1 MNDRAYEPSA
11 PAAPL
16 RVLIAGGGVAALE
29 AALALR
35 DLAEER
41 VALELLSP
49 EPYFWYRPLSV
60 LEPFEAGE
68 MHGVELIEL
77 ARACGALVTLGALDS
92 VEVGAHLAR
101 THAGQEVEYDALLV
115 AVGARPVAAVD
126 GALTFRGPADTQRLR
141 SLLIEIAAGAVER
154 LVFAVPGGVTWPLP
168 LYELAL
174 QTAVFIAANELSGPE
189 LLLVTPE
196 QAPLSLFGSEAS
208 TAVSELLAARG
219 IAFRGD
225 TYPVSFDGRTLTLR
239 PEDSMRADHVVALPR
254 LEGPTIAGLPHD
266 DRGFIPIDR
275 HGRVR
280 GAEDVF
286 AAGDAADFP
295 IKQGGL
301 AAQQADAAA
310 EAIAAAAG
318 ADLAPKP
325 FDPVLRGLLLTGGEP
340 RFLRASLTG
349 GRGATSTAQ
358 PAALW
363 WPPAKIVGRYLA
375 PFLAEQSGLILT
387 TPTGDSMRVD
397 LHLTADKFV
406 ELRDPIDGQR

>member
-1 MNDRAYEPSA
+1 VNVRAHEPGA
-11 PAAPL
+11 PF

-35 DLAEER
+35 HLAEER
-41 VALELLSP
+41 VAIELLSP

-68 MHGVELIEL
+68 VHGVELIEL

-92 VEVGAHLAR
+92 VEVGSHLAR
-101 THAGQEVEYDALLV
+101 TCAGQELEYDALLV
-115 AVGARPVAAVD
+115 AVGARPVSAVD

-141 SLLIEIAAGAVER
+141 SLLVEIAAGAVRR

-174 QTAVFIAANELSGPE
+174 QTAVFITTNELSGPE

-196 QAPLSLFGSEAS
+196 QVPLWLFGSEAS
-208 TAVSELLAARG
+208 AAVSELLAARG
-219 IAFRGD
+219 ITFRGD

-239 PEDSMRADHVVALPR
+239 PEGSVPADHVVALPR
-254 LEGPTIAGLPHD
+254 LEGPMIAGLPHD
-266 DRGFIPIDR
+266 ERGFIPIDR

-280 GAEDVF
+280 GADDVF

-318 ADLAPKP
+318 ADLAPRP
-325 FDPVLRGLLLTGGEP
+325 FDPVLRGLLLTGAEP
-340 RFLRASLTG
+340 RFLRAGLAG

-358 PAALW
+358 PDALW

-375 PFLAEQSGLILT
+375 PFLAKRAGITLT
-387 TPTGDSMRVD
+387 APTGDSMHVD
-397 LHLTADKFV
+397 LHLSHDNS
-406 ELRDPIDGQR
+406 LSSSIQ

>member
-1 MNDRAYEPSA
+1 MNDRAYEPSG
-11 PAAPL
+11 PGKPL

-29 AALALR
+29 AALALHR
-35 DLAEER
+35 LAKAR

-115 AVGARPVAAVD
+115 AVGARPMAAVD

-141 SLLIEIAAGAVER
+141 SLLIEIAAGSVGR

-168 LYELAL
+168 LYELAME
-174 QTAVFIAANELSGPE
+174 TAVFIATNELSGPE

-196 QAPLSLFGSEAS
+196 NVPLSLFGSEAS
-208 TAVSELLAARG
+208 AAVSELLAARG
-219 IAFRGD
+219 IAFQGD

-239 PEDSMRADHVVALPR
+239 PDGSVLADHVVALPR

-280 GAEDVF
+280 GADDVF

-310 EAIAAAAG
+310 EAIAATAG
-318 ADLAPKP
+318 ANLTPQP

-340 RFLRASLTG
+340 RFLRASLAG

-358 PAALW
+358 PDALW

-375 PFLAEQSGLILT
+375 PFLAERAGLILT

-397 LHLTADKFV
+397 LHLSANKSRSS
-406 ELRDPIDGQR
+406 EIQ